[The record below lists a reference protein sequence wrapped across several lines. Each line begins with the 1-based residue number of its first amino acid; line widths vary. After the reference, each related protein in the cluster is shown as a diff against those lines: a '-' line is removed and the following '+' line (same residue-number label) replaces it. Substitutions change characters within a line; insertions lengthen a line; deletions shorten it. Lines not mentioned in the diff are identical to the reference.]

1 MTIKNQKFKKKK
13 HLRNNEY
20 YNLQDEFDKLY
31 QQSKNGKK
39 FKNLLEIIESEEN
52 IQLAYR
58 NIKKNKGSKTAGTNN
73 NTIECIGKTKTNN
86 LVQYV
91 RNRLA
96 NYKPQT
102 VRRVEIP
109 KPNGKT
115 RPLGIPTIED
125 RLIQQCIKQVLE
137 PICEAKFHKDNYGFR
152 PNRGTNHAIAMAM
165 RFANINKLYHVVD
178 IDIQGFFDNVDHS
191 KLLKRIWAMGIQD
204 KNLICII
211 SKMLKAE
218 IKGIGVPTKGVPQG
232 GILSPLLANIVLNE
246 LDWWISNQW
255 YTNKMDTNYKNDDS
269 RIHTQKRTNLKQVM
283 IVRYADDFKL
293 FCKTHEQAVKIYYAT
308 KQWLKER
315 LKLDVSE
322 EKTKI
327 VNLKTE
333 YSEFLGFKLKVHK
346 KGTRWVVKS
355 HICNKSKKQI
365 KTNIK
370 TAIKELGIYKDKPSA
385 LKLNSVILGIH
396 QYYRIATN
404 VYIDFEKIA
413 YGLTKSLKCRTKT
426 FAGKTGGKSKAF
438 IKYYGGYKGKP
449 IYIKGI
455 AIFPIHYISTK
466 PPLCFSQ
473 DMCNYTPNGRM
484 KIHNNLKK
492 IDKYILI
499 YIMRNP
505 ITNASEE
512 FNDNR
517 ISLYVAQNGKC
528 AISGKSLQIGDME
541 VHHKIMKQKGG
552 TDKYQNLIFLTK
564 SIHKLVHITDINK
577 INEYLQNENLNNEQ
591 MQKLNELRE
600 LVGNCKLV

>member
-1 MTIKNQKFKKKK
+1 M
-13 HLRNNEY
+13 
-20 YNLQDEFDKLY
+20 
-31 QQSKNGKK
+31 
-39 FKNLLEIIESEEN
+39 
-52 IQLAYR
+52 
-58 NIKKNKGSKTAGTNN
+58 
-73 NTIECIGKTKTNN
+73 
-86 LVQYV
+86 
-91 RNRLA
+91 
-96 NYKPQT
+96 
-102 VRRVEIP
+102 
-109 KPNGKT
+109 
-115 RPLGIPTIED
+115 
-125 RLIQQCIKQVLE
+125 
-137 PICEAKFHKDNYGFR
+137 
-152 PNRGTNHAIAMAM
+152 
-165 RFANINKLYHVVD
+165 
-178 IDIQGFFDNVDHS
+178 
-191 KLLKRIWAMGIQD
+191 
-204 KNLICII
+204 
-211 SKMLKAE
+211 
-218 IKGIGVPTKGVPQG
+218 
-232 GILSPLLANIVLNE
+232 LANIVLNE
-246 LDWWISNQW
+246 LDWWVSNQW
-255 YTNKMDTNYKNDDS
+255 YTKKLNGDYCKDWRRIALNKS
-269 RIHTQKRTNLKQVM
+269 NLKQVM

-315 LKLDVSE
+315 LKLEVSE

-333 YSEFLGFKLKVHK
+333 YSEFLGFKLKVYK
-346 KGTRWVVKS
+346 KGSRWVVKS
-355 HICNKSKKQI
+355 HICDKSKKKI
-365 KTNIK
+365 KANIK
-370 TAIKELGIYKDKPSA
+370 SAIKELGKHKDKPSA

-426 FAGKTGGKSKAF
+426 FAGNKGGKSKAF
-438 IKYYGGYKGKP
+438 IKFYGGYSGKT
-449 IYIKGI
+449 IYIKGV
-455 AIFPIHYISTK
+455 AIFPIHYVSTK

-473 DMCNYTPNGRM
+473 DMCNYTPQGRT

-528 AISGKSLQIGDME
+528 AISGKPLQIGDME

-552 TDKYQNLIFLTK
+552 TDKYQNLIFITK
-564 SIHKLVHITDINK
+564 NIHKLVHITDSDK
-577 INEYLQNENLNNEQ
+577 INEYLQNENLNEEQ